1 MSLMDREQQQQSGAS
16 PVAIV
21 GMGCLFPG
29 ARNLQEFWRVI
40 CEGRDCIGDV
50 PATHWSAKDYLD
62 ADPKAPDMTYS
73 ARGGFLPTID
83 FDPTEF
89 GIPPTILE
97 ATDTTQLLSLIAAK
111 AALEDAGYDE
121 QRDFRRDRV
130 SVVVG
135 VTGTQEL
142 VLPLS
147 ARLGHPIWRKALA
160 DAGIVGAKADEVVE
174 RIADGYVPWQENSF
188 PGLLGNVVAG
198 RISNR
203 LNLQGT
209 NCAVDA
215 ACASSLSAIHLA
227 TMELQTGR
235 CDMAVA
241 GGADTLN
248 DIFMYMCFSKTPALS
263 PTGDARPFSDKA
275 DGTVLGEGVAFL
287 TLKRLADAERDGDR
301 VYAVIRGIG
310 TSSDGRSQSIY
321 APHAAGQERCL
332 RDAYTRAGVGFD
344 SVGLIEAHGTGTK
357 VGDATEFEAL
367 KRVFGGVARRDG
379 KVAIGSI
386 KSQIGHTK
394 AAAGVAGLMKAA
406 LAVHHGVLPP
416 TIKVDG
422 PNPKM
427 GIDESPFYV
436 STELRPWVNGETTTR
451 RAGVSA
457 FGFGGSNF
465 HAVLE
470 SSKATATQAAWDG
483 SVQIFAFSG
492 ATREAIGGQLD
503 GLRSQATGKHWN
515 GAALAYAAQQSRHA
529 FDGSAGTRLLLVI
542 GAADDLVAIVDAT
555 KRQLIASDVAAWS
568 TTHAHF
574 GSGSAVGKL
583 ALLFPGQGSQYVGM
597 AQRLACMFPE
607 MRAVLRT
614 AEGLLRDDG
623 VSLSRTI
630 YPEPTFATDGRRAAE
645 AALTRTDVAQPAL
658 GAVSLGMLRVLERF
672 GVRANAFAGHSYG
685 ELVALCAAGRY
696 DAATLLKL
704 SRLRGRLMADCDD
717 GSGAMLAVK
726 ASSADVEAM
735 IRDER
740 LDVVLANRNGPAQVV
755 LSGDRSRIASAAE
768 ACKRR
773 GWGCAALRVAG
784 AFHSPLVAGA
794 LAPFR
799 NALGAVDFSAG
810 CGTVYANTTG
820 QAYPEETAACRT
832 LLAEQ
837 LARPVDFVGEVTRMR
852 ADGVATFVEVGPKS
866 VLSRLT
872 ASIADDASIAAMA
885 MDASDGRTAIR
896 DLATVLCGL
905 AARGH
910 AVDLTAWEAPVREPR
925 VPKMVV
931 PMNGANIRTTPRK
944 EIARVEVSGAT
955 GGEETL
961 ARVSGATSEREVQ
974 PADAGAFAG
983 EACEMGISHPQAI
996 DHRDAAHEGSELL
1009 RATHR
1014 RAPTPE
1020 GVGHSALPGRNA
1032 TAACLPLGASMAPG
1046 TAHRAVAPESE
1057 KSTRRRDGSGI
1068 EGARRSAVGMSDDSV
1083 NRQDGMLPEAIRL
1096 VQQGLTA
1103 MQQLQQQTAEAHQ
1116 RFLAGQEQAQRA
1128 FQAMIEGQQRLVQST
1143 VYGRGLSGDGRSASG
1158 AALGGER
1165 PVARASDMP
1174 TLGVGMAPDAR
1185 GFSHER
1191 AAPANKPPVAP
1202 VLPADAGALAGMDSR
1217 GDGREM
1223 GISHQQTTLGDKHPV
1238 ARAIDMPTLG
1248 VGMAPEPVARASDM
1262 PTLGVGMA
1270 PGEYPAA
1277 RDGEYP
1283 VARGGV
1289 SREWIGEQIVG
1300 VVCDKTGY
1308 PAEMIELGMD
1318 LEADLGV
1325 DSIKRVEIIAALE
1338 EAIPEFGGVQPD
1350 HMGSIRT
1357 LAQIVE
1363 FVAAGLETSNDRGN
1377 SHPEAGGGEYPG
1389 VRGGALGDKHPVARA
1404 NGMPTLG
1411 VGMAPGAQV
1420 TNGSPVVGTA
1430 HPTNSRQ
1437 QAGMPTFEGKHGTQ
1451 KRDGVDAVD
1460 RRAPTPEGVGHPSV
1474 DRRDPTAEGVGHP
1487 TTLGVGMAPGTQVA
1501 SGSPV
1506 VGTAHPT
1513 NSHQLS
1519 GVLLE
1524 VVAELTGY
1532 PQDMLE
1538 LGMDMEADLGIDS
1551 IKRVEILAAVEG
1563 RLPEMP
1569 PVKPEQMGA
1578 MRTLAQIVEYFA
1590 TESRIDT
1597 GTSNSSG
1604 ETMTQVE
1611 LAPEASTDAA
1621 VEFDPRRRV
1630 LTLVELPQATC
1641 GRLPIADGHEIWITD
1656 DGNGLSAAL
1665 VQAFEAAGRA
1675 TRLVSLDPSFD
1686 VGAAKVGAL
1695 IIVAPSAHAI
1705 DSTWEPATEGMLKRA
1720 FEMTKALTDPIL
1732 KALHA
1737 GGALVATIARMDG
1750 AFGLLDGDFDPAQG
1764 GLAALPK
1771 TVMREWEGVCCR
1783 ALDVAVDWKDAR
1795 AAAEVVVRE
1804 LSCDGPVEVGLDASH
1819 RRTVELERARVTAG
1833 SPAIAKGDVV
1843 VVTGGARGVT
1853 AEAALA
1859 LARRH
1864 QPTLVLMGRTQVD
1877 EKETAWMAGLS
1888 DERDIKQAIKQN
1900 AFPGGDKPT
1909 PQEVKAVYRDLMA
1922 QREIRENLGR
1932 IRAAGSE
1939 VRYVPVDVCDAAAM
1953 RAALDAAKRAYGPV
1967 RGVIH
1972 GAGRIEDK
1980 RIQQKTSEQFA
1991 AVLDTKVLGLRNVL
2005 DAIDLESLRHIV
2017 MFSSVSGRCGNVGQ
2031 IDYAM
2036 ANEVLNKIS
2045 QRLARR
2051 LPHCRVVSMN
2061 WGPWDGGM
2069 VTPGLKREFENHGV
2083 ELIPLDAGAELVAE
2097 ELSNADDGS
2106 VEVVL
2111 GYAFEMPKAK
2121 SSKTA
2126 SAASSIDVAFER
2138 EVDVASHPFLASHV
2152 IDGRAVLPAA
2162 MISEW
2167 MAHAALHAN
2176 PGLRLQ
2182 GMDNFRLFKG
2192 VVFSGEARTLRFHAS
2207 NAMRSGDVFD
2217 VQVELRSVADD
2228 GSEVLHA
2235 RATAVLTAGALA
2247 MAPTYAAPASLMSES
2262 FDRSKD
2268 AIYGQMLFHGEAL
2281 HAIER
2286 IDGIGSGGLVAAIRA
2301 SDAPSAWMR
2310 EPLRSDWLTNPLGI
2324 DAAYQAAIVW
2334 CREKLGA
2341 PSLPAAFGSYR
2352 QYRDWSREPVSVAIG
2367 VTRGERNK
2375 MVCDVYFV
2383 AAGGGVVAKID
2394 GYECTVDAN
2403 LARAFERRGL
2413 MAAE

>member
-1 MSLMDREQQQQSGAS
+1 MSLMDREQQQGDTT

-21 GMGCLFPG
+21 GMGCVFPG

-50 PATHWSAKDYLD
+50 PATHWSAQDYLD
-62 ADPKAPDMTYS
+62 ADPKAPDMTYC

-97 ATDTTQLLSLIAAK
+97 ATDTTQLLSLVAAK
-111 AALEDAGYDE
+111 AALADAGYDE

-130 SVVVG
+130 SVLVG

-160 DAGIVGAKADEVVE
+160 DAGIMGAKADEIVE

-227 TMELQTGR
+227 MMELQTRR

-263 PTGDARPFSDKA
+263 ATGDARPFSDKA

-287 TLKRLADAERDGDR
+287 TLKRLEDAERDGDR

-332 RDAYTRAGVGFD
+332 RDAYTRAGVAID

-367 KRVFGGVARRDG
+367 KRVFGGARRDG
-379 KVAIGSI
+379 KIAVGSV

-416 TIKVDG
+416 TIKVDA

-427 GIDESPFYV
+427 GIDESPFFV
-436 STELRPWVNGETTTR
+436 NTELRPWVNGEKSAR

-470 SSKATATQAAWDG
+470 GPKTGAPQPAWDG
-483 SVQIFAFSG
+483 SVQIFALSG
-492 ATREAIGGQLD
+492 ARREAIAEQLD
-503 GLRSQATGKHWN
+503 ALRAQATGKHWD
-515 GAALAYAAQQSRHA
+515 GASLAYAAQQSRHA
-529 FDGSAGTRLLLVI
+529 FDGSAAARLLVI
-542 GAADDLVAIVDAT
+542 VGVDDEPVSIIDAAR
-555 KRQLIASDVAAWS
+555 RQLMSSDEPAWS
-568 TTHAHF
+568 TANAQF
-574 GSGSAVGKL
+574 GSGAAAGRL

-597 AQRLACMFPE
+597 GQRLACVFPE
-607 MRAVLRT
+607 MQAVLRS
-614 AEGLLRDDG
+614 ADALLKADG
-623 VSLSRTI
+623 FSLSQSI
-630 YPEPTFATDGRRAAE
+630 YPEPSFSKDDRHAAE
-645 AALTRTDVAQPAL
+645 ATLTRTDVAQPAL
-658 GAVSLGMLRVLERF
+658 GAISLGMLRVLERF
-672 GVRANAFAGHSYG
+672 GVRADAFAGHSYG
-685 ELVALCAAGRY
+685 ELVALCAAERY
-696 DAATLLKL
+696 DAGTLLRL

-726 ASSADVEAM
+726 ASPADVESM
-735 IRDER
+735 LRDAR
-740 LDVVLANRNGPAQVV
+740 LDVVLANRNSPAQVV
-755 LSGDRSRIASAAE
+755 LSGERSRIAAAAE
-768 ACKRR
+768 ACKQR
-773 GWGCAALRVAG
+773 GWGCAALRVSG

-799 NALGAVDFSAG
+799 NALAAVEFATG
-810 CGTVYANTTG
+810 RGVVYANTTG
-820 QAYPEETAACRT
+820 QAYPADASACRS

-837 LARPVDFVGEVTRMR
+837 LAKPVDFVGEVSRMR
-852 ADGVATFVEVGPKS
+852 ADGVATFLEVGPKS
-866 VLSRLT
+866 VLSRLA
-872 ASIADDASIAAMA
+872 ASIVEDNSIAALSV
-885 MDASDGRTAIR
+885 DGSGGRTAMR

-910 AVDLTAWEAPVREPR
+910 AVDLRSWERSVREPR

-931 PMNGANIRTTPRK
+931 PLNGANIRTTPRK
-944 EIARVEVSGAT
+944 EIVRVDLGDAGRALADKPSGAPGT
-955 GGEETL
+955 GAFGGKHSV
-961 ARVSGATSEREVQ
+961 ARMQ
-974 PADAGAFAG
+974 PADAGALG
-983 EACEMGISHPQAI
+983 GRDSRGGTCEKGFSQE
-996 DHRDAAHEGSELL
+996 RQESTHEGVSHLEGGASREGGSEK
-1009 RATHR
+1009 
-1014 RAPTPE
+1014 
-1020 GVGHSALPGRNA
+1020 RNPHQRSNGIPQQHASA
-1032 TAACLPLGASMAPG
+1032 TADA
-1046 TAHRAVAPESE
+1046 AVAPGDGNTNSGR
-1057 KSTRRRDGSGI
+1057 TGSGF
-1068 EGARRSAVGMSDDSV
+1068 EGARRSAVGMNDDSA
-1083 NRQDGMLPEAIRL
+1083 NRQGGMLPEAIRL
-1096 VQQGLTA
+1096 VQQGLSA

-1128 FQAMIEGQQRLVQST
+1128 FQAMIEGQQRLVTST
-1143 VYGRGLSGDGRSASG
+1143 IYERGLPATGDKQPMARGHADLEVQHG
-1158 AALGGER
+1158 AR
-1165 PVARASDMP
+1165 PVAP
-1174 TLGVGMAPDAR
+1174 QTGAR
-1185 GFSHER
+1185 GVEH
-1191 AAPANKPPVAP
+1191 PVAR
-1202 VLPADAGALAGMDSR
+1202 VQPADAGAFAGSDSR
-1217 GDGREM
+1217 GEPGLSPDAAPACGTSAVAGTANPTSTLAGEDSRGGTCAKELLHERRE
-1223 GISHQQTTLGDKHPV
+1223 
-1238 ARAIDMPTLG
+1238 PTPEG
-1248 VGMAPEPVARASDM
+1248 VGQPGGAADIEVAPA
-1262 PTLGVGMA
+1262 GW
-1270 PGEYPAA
+1270 
-1277 RDGEYP
+1277 
-1283 VARGGV
+1283 
-1289 SREWIGEQIVG
+1289 SRERIGERVVG

-1308 PAEMIELGMD
+1308 PAEMIELEMD

-1325 DSIKRVEIIAALE
+1325 DSIKRVEIVAALE

-1357 LAQIVE
+1357 LTQIVE
-1363 FVAAGLETSNDRGN
+1363 FVVAGLGASGD
-1377 SHPEAGGGEYPG
+1377 AGESGIPYEQQPT
-1389 VRGGALGDKHPVARA
+1389 LGDKHPVAREHA
-1404 NGMPTLG
+1404 DLE
-1411 VGMAPGAQV
+1411 
-1420 TNGSPVVGTA
+1420 
-1430 HPTNSRQ
+1430 SR
-1437 QAGMPTFEGKHGTQ
+1437 HGT
-1451 KRDGVDAVD
+1451 RHMNSFDAVD
-1460 RRAPTPEGVGHPSV
+1460 HHESTSGAVGDSASV
-1474 DRRDPTAEGVGHP
+1474 D
-1487 TTLGVGMAPGTQVA
+1487 
-1501 SGSPV
+1501 
-1506 VGTAHPT
+1506 
-1513 NSHQLS
+1513 QLS

-1563 RLPEMP
+1563 RLPDMP
-1569 PVKPEQMGA
+1569 TVKPEQMGA
-1578 MRTLAQIVEYFA
+1578 MRTLEQIVEYFVAESGVAVA
-1590 TESRIDT
+1590 TPVSPVADSSAGKPNDRSNAAHTQEVVMDAGSVDVLEHE
-1597 GTSNSSG
+1597 GT
-1604 ETMTQVE
+1604 
-1611 LAPEASTDAA
+1611 PASA
-1621 VEFDPRRRV
+1621 EYDPRRRV
-1630 LTLVELPQATC
+1630 LTLVELPAAEP
-1641 GRLPIADGHEIWITD
+1641 GKLPVAADQEIWITD

-1665 VQAFEAAGRA
+1665 VKAFEATGRA

-1686 VGAAKVGAL
+1686 AGEAKVGAL
-1695 IIVAPSAHAI
+1695 IIVAPSTRAI
-1705 DSTWEPATEGMLKRA
+1705 DSTWEAATEGLLKRA
-1720 FEMTKALTDPIL
+1720 FEMTKAMTDPIL
-1732 KALHA
+1732 KAAHA
-1737 GGALVATIARMDG
+1737 GGAMVATISRMDG
-1750 AFGLLDGDFDPAQG
+1750 AFGLSDGDFDPAQG

-1771 TVMREWEGVCCR
+1771 TVMREWDNVACR
-1783 ALDVAVDWKDAR
+1783 ALDVAVDWKDA
-1795 AAAEVVVRE
+1795 ALAAEAVVRE
-1804 LSCDGPVEVGLDASH
+1804 LSCDGPIEVGLDAT
-1819 RRTVELERARVTAG
+1819 RRHTVELELAQVAPG
-1833 SPAIAKGDVV
+1833 APAIAKGDAVI
-1843 VVTGGARGVT
+1843 VTGGARGVT
-1853 AEAALA
+1853 AEAAIA
-1859 LARRH
+1859 LAKKY
-1864 QPTLVLMGRTQVD
+1864 QPSLVLLGRTQVED
-1877 EKETAWMAGLS
+1877 NEPAWVAGLT
-1888 DERDIKQAIKQN
+1888 DEREIKQAIKQN
-1900 AFPGGDKPT
+1900 SFTARQKAAPA
-1909 PQEVKAVYRDLMA
+1909 EVKRVYRDLMA
-1922 QREIRENLGR
+1922 QREIRENLAR

-1939 VRYVPVDVCDAAAM
+1939 VRYLSVDVCDAEAM
-1953 RAALDAAKRAYGPV
+1953 RSAIDAARREFGPI

-1980 RIQQKTSEQFA
+1980 RIQQKTSDQFA
-1991 AVLDTKVLGLRNVL
+1991 AVLDTKVVGLRNVL

-2017 MFSSVSGRCGNVGQ
+2017 MFSSVSGRCGNIGQ

-2036 ANEVLNKIS
+2036 ANEVLNKVS

-2083 ELIPLDAGAELVAE
+2083 ELIPLDAGAELVVD

-2111 GYAFEMPKAK
+2111 GYAFEMPRAK
-2121 SSKTA
+2121 QA
-2126 SAASSIDVAFER
+2126 RPAAAGSSIAVAFER
-2138 EVDVASHPFLASHV
+2138 DVDVATHPFLAAHV

-2162 MISEW
+2162 MMSEW

-2182 GMDNFRLFKG
+2182 GMDGFRLFKG
-2192 VVFSGEARTLRFHAS
+2192 VVFGGGPRTLRFHAS
-2207 NAMRSGDVFD
+2207 NAVRSGDVFD

-2247 MAPTYAAPASLMSES
+2247 VAPKYSAPASLMSES
-2262 FDRSKD
+2262 FERSRE
-2268 AIYGQMLFHGEAL
+2268 AIYSQMLFHGEAL

-2286 IDGIGSGGLVAAIRA
+2286 IDGIGDGGLVAAIRPGVGPG
-2301 SDAPSAWMR
+2301 SWMQ

-2341 PSLPAAFGSYR
+2341 PSLPAAFASYR
-2352 QYRDWSREPVSVAIG
+2352 QYREWSREPVSIAID
-2367 VTRGERNK
+2367 VTRRERNR
-2375 MVCDVYFV
+2375 MMCDVHFV
-2383 AAGGGVVAKID
+2383 AARGEVVAKIND
-2394 GYECTVDAN
+2394 YECTVDVS

-2413 MAAE
+2413 TTTE